1 MMDRRITVYKSP
13 DKLCSS
19 HQISLTTTNQ
29 TMSRV
34 CVEPLTLEHKDEVER
49 ALEADWELGETQ
61 SERSFVSYYAPL
73 RSRPIFVLRVRGGL
87 WFLFSAA
94 ANDEPQQMKGGLCLM
109 KNIAGPAER
118 PEYIVLGDPLGKPS
132 LGEVRVHQ
140 CSCTQVA
147 HHHLAHRS

>member
-73 RSRPIFVLRVRGGL
+73 RSRPIFVLR
-87 WFLFSAA
+87 
-94 ANDEPQQMKGGLCLM
+94 MKGGLCLM